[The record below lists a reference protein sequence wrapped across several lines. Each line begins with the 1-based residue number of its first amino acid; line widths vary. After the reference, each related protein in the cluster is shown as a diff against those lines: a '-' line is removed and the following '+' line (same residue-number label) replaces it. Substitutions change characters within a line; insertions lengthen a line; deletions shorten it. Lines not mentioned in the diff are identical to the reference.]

1 MVFLAAEGCRPG
13 GFSMF
18 GRLMAPFWESRDVG
32 TGWESGIIGWAVAA
46 PEQHQAVHFSNWG
59 GPGVGQVLA
68 RQFLVLASQFWA
80 REQYIAIILIF
91 QGS

>member
-1 MVFLAAEGCRPG
+1 MVFLAAEGCSHG

-46 PEQHQAVHFSNWG
+46 PEQHQAVQFSNCG

-68 RQFLVLASQFWA
+68 ISSWCSRVSSGLASSTLRSF
-80 REQYIAIILIF
+80 
-91 QGS
+91 